1 MVALHWIKDEGVQM
15 LGVPSW
21 AWAVIIGLAY
31 FNYFFFKY
39 AHKLRVQIQESRTEI
54 AKLRAEGVV
63 IRNDG
68 LEPFLSDRSFNEW
81 STKVTDWNER
91 TKEAL
96 KKHSEAD
103 SIWFATLDTVP
114 IDPRVAVKAHVL
126 QQVYPYRK
134 DHYKLLREHDKRL
147 DNLGK
152 MIRDLWGITDR
163 DEQR

>member
-81 STKVTDWNER
+81 SPKVTDWNER

-96 KKHSEAD
+96 STNA
-103 SIWFATLDTVP
+103 DTVASACP
-114 IDPRVAVKAHVL
+114 FC
-126 QQVYPYRK
+126 
-134 DHYKLLREHDKRL
+134 
-147 DNLGK
+147 
-152 MIRDLWGITDR
+152 MTMITDGVKQFEKS
-163 DEQR
+163 DDVSVKDIAEIILEYSN